1 MEQELELH
9 TGCWNLPLAL
19 AAIGT
24 GIAMINSQPA
34 GDMYSPADGKTQV
47 STKEGGLFEL
57 SKNDSLMAF
66 PEKKGSKNQNSSG
79 GVSIDIS
86 PLISQMQTMNAILS
100 RIESKEGS
108 VKMDSTQVGTSTNV
122 GTYKV
127 Q

>member
-1 MEQELELH
+1 
-9 TGCWNLPLAL
+9 
-19 AAIGT
+19 
-24 GIAMINSQPA
+24 MINSQPTPA

-66 PEKKGSKNQNSSG
+66 PEKKGSKNQNSG